1 MISEQQLHHMYQ
13 SWCQGQDDPDRDW
26 SYFVEW
32 AAKWN
37 NTTGDQ
43 IMKVLQ
49 GTYWFKIPKNFN

>member
-1 MISEQQLHHMYQ
+1 MYQ
-13 SWCQGQDDPDRDW
+13 AWCQGQDDPVRDW
-26 SYFVEW
+26 SHFVEW

-49 GTYWFKIPKNFN
+49 TTYWFDKP